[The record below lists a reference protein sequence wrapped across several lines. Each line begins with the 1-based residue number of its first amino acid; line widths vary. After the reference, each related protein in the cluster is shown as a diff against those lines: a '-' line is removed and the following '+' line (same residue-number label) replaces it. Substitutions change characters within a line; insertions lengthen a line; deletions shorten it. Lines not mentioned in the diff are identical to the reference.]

1 MNAVSAPVA
10 KQPASMRARMA
21 LGAGALAVLAAL
33 AGSALGR
40 WMPEPD
46 AAGLWWLAVLLG
58 MAGLGGLAWWLAGR
72 SLAPLRRLAAT
83 VAARRPHET
92 ALLDQAPAPELE
104 PMVRGLNSQWQ
115 QQQAALDQQQ
125 RFIAEA
131 SHQLRT
137 PLAVLKTQLQGA
149 IAGELQTAET
159 LPKMLR
165 TVDRASH
172 LANQLLSKAK
182 VDQKLQN
189 AQWTDVDLQQIASD
203 VLVECAP
210 LVARKRL
217 DVSLEA
223 LPVRLHTDGWLVGE
237 LLRNLVAN
245 AIHQSSQGA
254 SLGVVIR
261 YLPTEVELLVWDN
274 AGGIGE
280 EVRERLFMPFES
292 ASGGTGVGLGLSI
305 CKQIALSMQ
314 ASLDLYNR
322 MQNGAVVG
330 VDAVVRWQLSEGHA
344 SGSALPTTAAQT
356 EPLAH
361 ATLRVPA

>member
-1 MNAVSAPVA
+1 MN
-10 KQPASMRARMA
+10 PASERTSTSMRLHMA
-21 LGAGALAVLAAL
+21 VGCLALSVTTAVAL
-33 AGSALGR
+33 T
-40 WMPEPD
+40 
-46 AAGLWWLAVLLG
+46 GL
-58 MAGLGGLAWWLAGR
+58 AGLGLSWRDPEWWGLAMVVLALVALLAWWGADR
-72 SLAPLRRLAAT
+72 SLTPLHRLAASL
-83 VAARRPHET
+83 AARRPHET
-92 ALLDQAPAPELE
+92 ALMDHAPALELQAI
-104 PMVRGLNSQWQ
+104 VQGLNSQWQ

-149 IAGELQTAET
+149 IAGELRPAET

-165 TVDRASH
+165 TVDRASQ

-189 AQWTDVDLQQIASD
+189 AQWTDIDLQHIARE

-210 LVARKRL
+210 LIARKRL

-223 LPVRLHTDGWLVGE
+223 LPVRLHSDSWLVGE

-245 AIHQSSQGA
+245 AIHQSRPGA

-261 YLPTEVELLVWDN
+261 YLPAEVEMLVWDN

-280 EVRERLFMPFES
+280 EVRERLFQPFES

-305 CKQIALSMQ
+305 CKQIAVSMQ

-322 MQNGAVVG
+322 LQNGAVVG
-330 VDAVVRWQLSEGHA
+330 VDAVVRWPLPEGQALGMAQQPIAAPLPQPLS
-344 SGSALPTTAAQT
+344 
-356 EPLAH
+356 H

>member
-1 MNAVSAPVA
+1 MSQAPM
-10 KQPASMRARMA
+10 PGRRGASMRLRIAAGASSLALAAA
-21 LGAGALAVLAAL
+21 LGGAAL
-33 AGSALGR
+33 AQAL
-40 WMPEPD
+40 PATD
-46 AAGLWWLAVLLG
+46 AVWWWLALL
-58 MAGLGGLAWWLAGR
+58 AGVGLLLALAWWLAGH
-72 SLAPLRRLAAT
+72 SLAPVHRLAAT
-83 VAARRPHET
+83 VAARRLHET
-92 ALLDQAPAPELE
+92 ALLEHAPAPELE

-149 IAGELQTAET
+149 IAGELHTAET

-189 AQWTDVDLQQIASD
+189 AQWTDIDLQQIASE

-245 AIHQSSQGA
+245 AIHQSALGG

-261 YLPTEVELLVWDN
+261 YLPGEVELLVWDN
-274 AGGIGE
+274 AGGIDEG
-280 EVRERLFMPFES
+280 VRERLFMPFES

-322 MQNGAVVG
+322 LQQGTVVG
-330 VDAVVRWQLSEGHA
+330 VDAVVRWPLPEGTL
-344 SGSALPTTAAQT
+344 SGSAPSPATAVQT

>member
-1 MNAVSAPVA
+1 MSPNAAPSSH
-10 KQPASMRARMA
+10 SMRVHIAVWCMA
-21 LGAGALAVLAAL
+21 LSAATAAAVLGLARLGLSWRDAEWWGLAMMAL
-33 AGSALGR
+33 
-40 WMPEPD
+40 
-46 AAGLWWLAVLLG
+46 VLLG
-58 MAGLGGLAWWLAGR
+58 LLAWWGAGR
-72 SLAPLRRLAAT
+72 SLTPLHRLAAT
-83 VAARRPHET
+83 VAARRPQET
-92 ALLDQAPAPELE
+92 ALLEHAPAAELE
-104 PMVRGLNSQWQ
+104 AIVRGLNSQWQ

-149 IAGELQTAET
+149 IAGELLPVDT

-189 AQWTDVDLQQIASD
+189 AQWTDIDLQHIASE

-210 LVARKRL
+210 LIARKRL

-245 AIHQSSQGA
+245 AIHQSRAGG

-274 AGGIGE
+274 AGGIDE
-280 EVRERLFMPFES
+280 EVRERLFLPFES

-305 CKQIALSMQ
+305 CKQIAVSMQ

-322 MQNGAVVG
+322 LHNGTVVG
-330 VDAVVRWQLSEGHA
+330 VDAVVRWPLPEGQT
-344 SGSALPTTAAQT
+344 PTTAPLPAAA
-356 EPLAH
+356 PLAQPLSH

>member
-1 MNAVSAPVA
+1 MTPSLRRNSP
-10 KQPASMRARMA
+10 SMR
-21 LGAGALAVLAAL
+21 LHITLYCLSLSVTTAVAL
-33 AGSALGR
+33 AGLAWLGFSWR
-40 WMPEPD
+40 D
-46 AAGLWWLAVLLG
+46 AEWWGLAMVVLTLV
-58 MAGLGGLAWWLAGR
+58 GLLAWWGAELT
-72 SLAPLRRLAAT
+72 LAPLHRLAAT
-83 VAARRPHET
+83 VAARRPQET
-92 ALLDQAPAPELE
+92 ALLEHAPAPELQE
-104 PMVRGLNSQWQ
+104 IVRGLNSQWQ
-115 QQQAALDQQQ
+115 QQQVALEQQQ

-149 IAGELQTAET
+149 IAGELPAVET

-182 VDQKLQN
+182 VDQRAQT
-189 AQWTDVDLQQIASD
+189 AQWTDIDLQHIASE

-210 LVARKRL
+210 LIARKRL

-245 AIHQSSQGA
+245 AIHQSRAGG

-274 AGGIGE
+274 AGGIDE
-280 EVRERLFMPFES
+280 DVRERLFLPFES

-305 CKQIALSMQ
+305 CKQIAVSMV

-322 MQNGAVVG
+322 LQNGAVVG
-330 VDAVVRWQLSEGHA
+330 VDAVVRWPLSEGRA
-344 SGSALPTTAAQT
+344 PTMVQPTAAAPMAQ
-356 EPLAH
+356 PFSH